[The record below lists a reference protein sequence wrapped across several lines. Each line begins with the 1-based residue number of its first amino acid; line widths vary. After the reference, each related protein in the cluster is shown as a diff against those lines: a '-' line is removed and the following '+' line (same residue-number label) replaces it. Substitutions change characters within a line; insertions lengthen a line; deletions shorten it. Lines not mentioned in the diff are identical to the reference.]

1 MNESQAKNN
10 ETKIYVRDL
19 KLEITKEQLKE
30 VFDQF
35 GEIKTLSV
43 KTINIKGEDKKFGM
57 IDFSLKEEAN
67 KALLIGQDNPDVKA
81 ITINP
86 DQQAYIKLAQSKAER
101 KKYINMFKHQQND
114 RQNFKNMMGVGGMAM
129 GSRRMMPLQMMPNPM
144 FSGFLQK
151 MMQQMM

>member
-1 MNESQAKNN
+1 M
-10 ETKIYVRDL
+10 
-19 KLEITKEQLKE
+19 
-30 VFDQF
+30 
-35 GEIKTLSV
+35 
-43 KTINIKGEDKKFGM
+43 
-57 IDFSLKEEAN
+57 
-67 KALLIGQDNPDVKA
+67 KA

-151 MMQQMM
+151 MM